1 MGLSG
6 KLVKK
11 SLESYELIGWWGAG
25 NHACSAGLSVGR
37 KTGSG
42 AAQNK
47 DRLELY
53 VTSMLASH
61 CI

>member
-1 MGLSG
+1 MS
-6 KLVKK
+6 
-11 SLESYELIGWWGAG
+11 SLAGAGAG